1 MDEKEQKV
9 ITFKLSVEEAEKLDA
24 KADAAELSRSDYLR
38 KVLFTPSVPS
48 NGKLEDL
55 IKHAIYTINQVHTAL
70 YSIAEAEGK
79 AGRFLSTEELRDIY
93 KSVRVETIRYA
104 LEFPE
109 RFEAVQAEIAA
120 AAQNGAK

>member
-24 KADAAELSRSDYLR
+24 EANAAELSRSDYLR

-70 YSIAEAEGK
+70 YSVAEAEGK
-79 AGRFLSTEELRDIY
+79 AARFLSTEELRDVY
-93 KSVRVETIRYA
+93 KRVRVEAIRYA
-104 LEFPE
+104 LEFPQ
-109 RFEAVQAEIAA
+109 RFDVVQAEIAA